1 MNDVHV
7 FVSFDLEHDRELY
20 EMILAQ
26 SRTQSSGF
34 LIVGSSN
41 RATAHSLCSEKTL
54 HAIREAN
61 QLIVI
66 CEKTLHAIREANQLI
81 VICGEHSESSASMTA
96 ELRVAQQEGK
106 PYFLLWGRR
115 EIMCT
120 KPAGAKSSEGMYSW
134 TLPNLRVQMD
144 LMTRSDKLKT
154 PTDEFK
160 VATKSKRSKGDP
172 PST

>member
-1 MNDVHV
+1 MDVLEAPRMNDVHV

-41 RATAHSLCSEKTL
+41 RATAHSLCSEKT
-54 HAIREAN
+54 
-61 QLIVI
+61 V
-66 CEKTLHAIREANQLI
+66 HAIREANQLI

-134 TLPNLRVQMD
+134 TLPILRVQMD

>member
-1 MNDVHV
+1 MNDINV

-20 EMILAQ
+20 ELILAQ

-34 LIVGSSN
+34 LIVGNSD

-66 CEKTLHAIREANQLI
+66 C
-81 VICGEHSESSASMTA
+81 GEHSESSANMTA
-96 ELRVAQQEGK
+96 ELQVAQQEGK

-134 TLPNLRVQMD
+134 TLPILRVQMD
-144 LMTRSDKLKT
+144 LMTRSDKLKS

>member
-41 RATAHSLCSEKTL
+41 RATAHSLCS
-54 HAIREAN
+54 
-61 QLIVI
+61 
-66 CEKTLHAIREANQLI
+66 EKTLHAIREANQLI

>member
-20 EMILAQ
+20 EIILAQ

-34 LIVGSSN
+34 LIVGSSD
-41 RATAHSLCSEKTL
+41 RATVHSLCS
-54 HAIREAN
+54 
-61 QLIVI
+61 
-66 CEKTLHAIREANQLI
+66 EKTLHAIREANQLI

-134 TLPNLRVQMD
+134 TLPILRVQMD
-144 LMTRSDKLKT
+144 LMTCSDKLKT

>member
-1 MNDVHV
+1 MNDINV

-54 HAIREAN
+54 HAIRES
-61 QLIVI
+61 
-66 CEKTLHAIREANQLI
+66 NQLI

-134 TLPNLRVQMD
+134 ILPILQVQMV

-154 PTDEFK
+154 RTDEFK

-172 PST
+172 PTPLLN